1 MREWLESLQ
10 PRERWMVFGC
20 AAFVALVVLYLV
32 VLRPLYGGVSRA
44 ETRIQEKRQL
54 LADIKSAA
62 AQVRSG
68 GRTVRVIDTSQSL
81 VVVVDQTTRKS
92 GLAGVLK
99 RNQPNGDNGIR
110 VRFDDAPFDQV
121 LSWLGNVQVDYG
133 LSIVSA
139 SFDGGAQIG
148 QVTAN
153 LVLERPAS

>member
-20 AAFVALVVLYLV
+20 AAFVALVVLYLA
-32 VLRPLYGGVSRA
+32 VLRPLYGGVSHA

-68 GRTVRVIDTSQSL
+68 GRAVRVIDTSQSL

-99 RNQPNGDNGIR
+99 RNQPNGENGIR

-121 LSWLGNVQVDYG
+121 LSWLGNVQGDYG

>member
-1 MREWLESLQ
+1 M
-10 PRERWMVFGC
+10 
-20 AAFVALVVLYLV
+20 
-32 VLRPLYGGVSRA
+32 
-44 ETRIQEKRQL
+44 
-54 LADIKSAA
+54 
-62 AQVRSG
+62 
-68 GRTVRVIDTSQSL
+68 
-81 VVVVDQTTRKS
+81 VDQTTRKS

-99 RNQPNGDNGIR
+99 RNQPNGENGIR

-121 LSWLGNVQVDYG
+121 LSWLGNVQGDYG

>member
-1 MREWLESLQ
+1 
-10 PRERWMVFGC
+10 MVFGC
-20 AAFVALVVLYLV
+20 AAFVALVVLYLA
-32 VLRPLYGGVSRA
+32 VLRPLYGGVNRA

>member
-1 MREWLESLQ
+1 
-10 PRERWMVFGC
+10 MVFGC
-20 AAFVALVVLYLV
+20 AAFVALVVLYLA
-32 VLRPLYGGVSRA
+32 VLRPLYGGVNRA

-68 GRTVRVIDTSQSL
+68 GRAVRVIDTSQSL

-99 RNQPNGDNGIR
+99 RNQPNGENGIR

-121 LSWLGNVQVDYG
+121 LSWLGNVQGDYG